1 MPRLFLALELP
12 DSIKAQLLPLRQLVP
27 AGSKLVPQANMH
39 ITLVFIGKAELEPVR
54 QALKRLKFP
63 MASITLAD
71 PGCFRQRNGSHFWVG
86 LRDNTGLLDLHQQL
100 LTALK
105 QVGLKPDDKPFRP
118 HITLARYK
126 GALSEGAR
134 RPFLSQ
140 RVPTPAMTFQ
150 PPHFSL
156 YSSETLPEGPI
167 YRIEERYPLKA
178 E

>member
-12 DSIKAQLLPLRQLVP
+12 DSIKAQLLPLQRLAP
-27 AGSKLVPQANMH
+27 AGSKLVPRVNMH

-54 QALKRLKFP
+54 QALNHLKFP
-63 MASITLAD
+63 AVSITLAE
-71 PGCFRQRNGSHFWVG
+71 PGCFRQRKGSHFWVG

-100 LTALK
+100 VTALK
-105 QVGLKPDDKPFRP
+105 EAGLEPDDKPFRP

-126 GALSEGAR
+126 GALRESAR

-150 PPHFSL
+150 PPYFSL
-156 YSSETLPEGPI
+156 YSSETLPEGPL
-167 YRIEERYPLKA
+167 YRIEERYPLEA